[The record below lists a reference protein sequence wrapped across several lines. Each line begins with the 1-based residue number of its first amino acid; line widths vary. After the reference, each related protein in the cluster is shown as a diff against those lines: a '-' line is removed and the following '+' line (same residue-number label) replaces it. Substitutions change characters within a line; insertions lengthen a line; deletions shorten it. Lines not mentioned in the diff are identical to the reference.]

1 MSLTKAATLLAVGA
15 MAAGCMRSED
25 RAVISQM
32 DGDSVVAPSAEAARQ
47 EDRTLVRVIHAVPGA
62 PSVDVKAGEGTV
74 FNAVAFKSVTP
85 YQYIT
90 DNRPHISMRP
100 TGEATGAPLAENTDM
115 VMDGAHYTVV
125 AIQDENGGLV
135 ELEAIRDDLTPSDPN
150 KARIRVIN
158 AAPRANDVN
167 ITAQANPLFDDL
179 AFKESAGFK
188 DVEPGSVTLVVTRED
203 GGQVLLRLPNIQL
216 QPGQSLTLVLTHPS
230 PTSNRVEAIQ
240 VVDELS
246 TVAAAVPVEPIKP

>member
-15 MAAGCMRSED
+15 LAAGCMRSED

-32 DGDSVVAPSAEAARQ
+32 DGDSAIAPSADAAYQ
-47 EDRTLVRVIHAVPGA
+47 AERTLVRVIHAVPGA
-62 PSVDVKAGEGTV
+62 PSVDVQAGEGAV
-74 FNAVAFKSVTP
+74 FNAVAFKEVTP
-85 YQYIT
+85 YQAIA
-90 DNRPHISMRP
+90 DNRPHIRMHPS
-100 TGEATGAPLAENTDM
+100 GEPAGVPLAESSDL

-125 AIQDENGGLV
+125 ALQDENGRVV
-135 ELEAIRDDLTPSDPN
+135 ELEAVRDDLTPSDPN

-158 AAPRANDVN
+158 AAPRVSDINV
-167 ITAQANPLFDDL
+167 TAQANPLFDDV

-188 DVEPGSVTLVVTRED
+188 EVDAGSVTLVVTREE

-230 PTSNRVEAIQ
+230 ATSNRVEAIQ
-240 VVDELS
+240 VIDELS
-246 TVAAAVPVEPIKP
+246 TMSAAVPIDPIEP